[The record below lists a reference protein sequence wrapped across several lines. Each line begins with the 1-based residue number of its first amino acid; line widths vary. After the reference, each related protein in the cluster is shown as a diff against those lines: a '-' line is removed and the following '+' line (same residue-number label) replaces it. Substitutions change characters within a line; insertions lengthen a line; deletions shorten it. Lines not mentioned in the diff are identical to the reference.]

1 MRVVVVGGGLAGLT
15 AAREIAHA
23 HPQATVA
30 VLEGSGRV
38 GGALRREEVAGHL
51 VDVGAESFLAV
62 RPEAVHLVRSLGAE
76 TVLTE
81 PATTA
86 ANIWTR
92 GALHPLPR
100 TVFGVPLDPRTA
112 AGILT
117 PAEIER
123 ALGERPW
130 GSGPLT
136 QDVSVGEYLRR
147 TVGGGVV
154 DRLVDPLLGGV
165 YAGHADLLSLEAT
178 MPAVF
183 AAAARGEGP
192 GAAAAALPARHGAVF
207 AGLVGGVGQLPELL
221 ADDLTRRGVQVRTG
235 SLVRSVDRAGQAW
248 QLVVGPT
255 TAPEVLTADAV
266 ILAVPAAPASRL
278 LAGCAP
284 AAARE
289 LATIETASVGVIT
302 LAVDRAGLPDLPGS
316 GFLVPAV
323 DGQFIK
329 ASTFSSAKWAWTG
342 ALSQEVFLLR
352 GSVGR
357 AGEVADL
364 QRPDDELVA
373 GVIRDLELALGAALP
388 RLVDAHVQRW
398 GGALPQYAVGHVPRV
413 ARIRAGVAQAPG
425 VAVCGASYDG
435 VGIPAVIASAR
446 RAAAEIS
453 DHLRRWADHVEK
465 DTR

>member
-15 AAREIAHA
+15 AAREVAVA
-23 HPQATVA
+23 HPEASVV
-30 VLEGSGRV
+30 VLEGSGRT
-38 GGALRREEVAGHL
+38 GGALHRAKVAGHL

-62 RPEAVHLVRSLGAE
+62 RPEAVEVVRGLGAE
-76 TVLTE
+76 SLLTE

-86 ANIWTR
+86 AHIWTR

-100 TVFGVPLDPRTA
+100 TLLGVPVDPQAA

-123 ALGERPW
+123 AVNEQPW

-136 QDVSVGEYLRR
+136 QDVSVGEYLRH
-147 TVGGGVV
+147 TLGAGVV

-165 YAGHADLLSLEAT
+165 YAGKADRLSLEAS
-178 MPAVF
+178 MPALF
-183 AAAARGEGP
+183 AAAARGDRP
-192 GAAAAALPARHGAVF
+192 GSAAAGLPERRGAVF
-207 AGLVGGVGQLPELL
+207 AGLLGGVGQLPELL
-221 ADDLTRRGVQVRTG
+221 TEDLLRRGVKVRTG
-235 SLVRSVDRAGQAW
+235 SLVRSLDRVGQAW
-248 QLVVGPT
+248 QLVVGPRT
-255 TAPEVLTADAV
+255 TPGLIAADAV
-266 ILAVPAAPASRL
+266 ILAVPAAPAARL

-284 AAARE
+284 AAASE
-289 LATIETASVGVIT
+289 LATIETASVGVVT
-302 LAVDRAGLPDLPGS
+302 LAVQRAGLPVLPGS

-323 DGQFIK
+323 DGRFIK

-342 ALSQEVFLLR
+342 ALSDEVFLLR

-364 QRPDDELVA
+364 QRPDDELIT
-373 GVIRDLELALGAALP
+373 GVLRDLELALGARLP
-388 RLVDAHVQRW
+388 RVVDAHVQRW
-398 GGALPQYAVGHVPRV
+398 GGALPQYAVGHVARV
-413 ARIRAGVAQAPG
+413 ARIRAGLTRAAG

-446 RAAAEIS
+446 RAAEQTTN
-453 DHLRRWADHVEK
+453 HLRQMADDEDK
-465 DTR
+465 DM